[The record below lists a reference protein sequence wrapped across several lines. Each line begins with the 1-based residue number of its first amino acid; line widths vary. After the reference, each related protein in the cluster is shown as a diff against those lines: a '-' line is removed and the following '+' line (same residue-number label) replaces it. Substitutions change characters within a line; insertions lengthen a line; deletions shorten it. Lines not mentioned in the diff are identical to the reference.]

1 MELLRNIKILR
12 AKVKRWKD
20 LTDERFAKLNK
31 TTKDT
36 TIPKVSSVG
45 NQSDKSELWDS
56 YLYAKNKLD
65 EAQAEYDY
73 TLSIVMAC
81 IDSMDDPLLAD
92 LLFYKYIDETPC
104 TWQELADRLYISER
118 YVYTSHSK
126 ALEEFQSKIDH
137 VCS

>member
-1 MELLRNIKILR
+1 MELLKNIKILR

-20 LTDERFAKLNK
+20 LTDERFTKLNK
-31 TTKDT
+31 TTKDI

-45 NQSDKSELWDS
+45 NRTDKSELWDS

-73 TLSIVMAC
+73 TLSVVMAC
-81 IDSMDDPLLAD
+81 IDAMDDPLLAD

-118 YVYTSHSK
+118 HIYNLYYK
-126 ALEEFQSKIDH
+126 AVEEFENIFKSLQ
-137 VCS
+137 

>member
-12 AKVKRWKD
+12 ARVKRWKD
-20 LTDERFAKLNK
+20 LTDERLTKLNK

-36 TIPKVSSVG
+36 TVPKVSSVG
-45 NQSDKSELWDS
+45 NQTDKSELWDS

-118 YVYTSHSK
+118 HIYNSHYK
-126 ALEEFQSKIDH
+126 AVEELERIFKSLQ
-137 VCS
+137 

>member
-1 MELLRNIKILR
+1 MELLKNIKILR
-12 AKVKRWKD
+12 ARVKRWKD
-20 LTDERFAKLNK
+20 LTDERFTKLNK

-45 NQSDKSELWDS
+45 NQTDKSELWDS

-65 EAQAEYDY
+65 EAQAEYDT

-118 YVYTSHSK
+118 HIYNSHYK
-126 ALEEFQSKIDH
+126 AVEEFERIFKSLQ
-137 VCS
+137 